1 MAEWG
6 TRTDPEAYR
15 REQREGIRRLLQE
28 GRLGEV
34 RSMAAGGAVEA
45 RARLAE
51 YYAEQG
57 EWDDLASLWPER
69 PTPHLVTLLRL
80 VVDPGELPLEA
91 AVKVWQ
97 IRLLAHEEEA
107 FRHVVDQ
114 LYERGQADHAL
125 DVLRAAAGT
134 PSAERRLDPAEWHL
148 GVRLLLRV
156 DRVAEALAMADD
168 GPTRSWLAPLLAR
181 QGRIDA
187 LRSLIRPGDTGF
199 ARLLARTLAAHGRLD
214 EGIALLVQRI
224 DADEEYAYEW
234 AVELLV
240 ELGETDR
247 ALELYRQ
254 RGREHRSP
262 VDASDAQLARLLDE
276 QGRHEEAIAVLR
288 RQGGAPRQLA
298 ELLAGVGRMDEA
310 MVLLDAAQDDRR
322 WQFVTDELAEHQA
335 ALLARYG
342 RLRELRDRAE
352 NGRPAHREI
361 MRCHLTRAQE
371 AAAGR

>member
-1 MAEWG
+1 MPS
-6 TRTDPEAYR
+6 TCY
-15 REQREGIRRLLQE
+15 
-28 GRLGEV
+28 
-34 RSMAAGGAVEA
+34 
-45 RARLAE
+45 
-51 YYAEQG
+51 
-57 EWDDLASLWPER
+57 
-69 PTPHLVTLLRL
+69 
-80 VVDPGELPLEA
+80 
-91 AVKVWQ
+91 
-97 IRLLAHEEEA
+97 
-107 FRHVVDQ
+107 
-114 LYERGQADHAL
+114 
-125 DVLRAAAGT
+125 VLRAAAGT
-134 PSAERRLDPAEWHL
+134 PSAGRRLDPAEWHL
-148 GVRLLLRV
+148 GVRLLLRA

-224 DADEEYAYEW
+224 DAGEEYAYEW

-254 RGREHRSP
+254 RGHEHRSP

-310 MVLLDAAQDDRR
+310 MRLLDAAQDDRR

-361 MRCHLTRAQE
+361 MRCHLRRAQE